1 MSWRVAIKCD
11 GSEYFANIGKAWP
24 TKEGSGISVRINA
37 RVMVGPNDLIVLT
50 PDDDEKGGGGERRGG
65 GKFGGGQKAGKGT
78 SKWAAPAA
86 SDAFGSD
93 DDIPF

>member
-50 PDDDEKGGGGERRGG
+50 PDDDEKGS
-65 GKFGGGQKAGKGT
+65 KFPRGQKAGKAPSGGGT
-78 SKWAAPAA
+78 PAG
-86 SDAFGSD
+86 SGGFGSD